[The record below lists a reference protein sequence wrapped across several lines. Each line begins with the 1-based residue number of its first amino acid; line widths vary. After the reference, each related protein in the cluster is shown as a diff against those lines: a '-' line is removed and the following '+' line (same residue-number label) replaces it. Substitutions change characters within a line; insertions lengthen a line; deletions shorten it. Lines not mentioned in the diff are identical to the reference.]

1 MSFQL
6 HHVHLLCSDLKQTER
21 FFIENLGARLE
32 KHTTFGGAPGS
43 MLDLKGAKIYLRTAK
58 AQEIITCEEDH
69 TCYGFNHVGL
79 QVDDMEAV
87 YGDLLSSGV
96 EFSLTPKETP
106 GGLIAFIKGPDNIVI
121 ELYQSKD

>member
-6 HHVHLLCSDLKQTER
+6 HHVHLLCSDLELTEQ
-21 FFIENLGARLE
+21 FFIQKLGARLE

-43 MLDLKGAKIYLRTAK
+43 MLDLKGAKIYLRIAK
-58 AQEIITCEEDH
+58 PQEIITCEEDH

-87 YGDLLSSGV
+87 HKDLHSTGV
-96 EFSLTPKETP
+96 EFSVPPKETP
-106 GGLIAFIKGPDNIVI
+106 TGCIAFIKGPDNIVI
-121 ELYQSKD
+121 ELYQSLD